1 VTSLHLITMNF
12 AAILVLMRRRVVN
25 GRGLGYRLSDTVGI
39 SYGFAQEA
47 TGSGT
52 PCGGLYVV
60 LAMEAGLYN
69 AVSASIIHIS

>member
-39 SYGFAQEA
+39 SSQFAQEA
-47 TGSGT
+47 TGSGK
-52 PCGGLYVV
+52 PCGGLYAV
-60 LAMEAGLYN
+60 LAMEADLYN
-69 AVSASIIHIS
+69 ALSASIIHIS

>member
-1 VTSLHLITMNF
+1 MTSLHLITMNF

-47 TGSGT
+47 KGSRK
-52 PCGGLYVV
+52 PCGGLHVV
-60 LAMEAGLYN
+60 LAMEADLYN
-69 AVSASIIHIS
+69 AAPLP

>member
-1 VTSLHLITMNF
+1 MTSLHLIAMNF

-47 TGSGT
+47 TGTGK

-60 LAMEAGLYN
+60 LAMEPDLYN
-69 AVSASIIHIS
+69 AVSAPIIHIS